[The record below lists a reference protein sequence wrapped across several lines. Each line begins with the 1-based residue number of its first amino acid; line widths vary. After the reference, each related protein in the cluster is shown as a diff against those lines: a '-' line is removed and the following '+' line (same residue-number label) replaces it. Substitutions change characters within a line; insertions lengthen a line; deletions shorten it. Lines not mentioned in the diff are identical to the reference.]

1 MRLVRL
7 KEVIERAQLSK
18 STIYKMMTNGEFPH
32 NVSLGERASAW
43 VEHEL
48 DEWINNRAS

>member
-1 MRLVRL
+1 M
-7 KEVIERAQLSK
+7 A
-18 STIYKMMTNGEFPH
+18 NGEFPH

-48 DEWINNRAS
+48 DLWIENRV

>member
-7 KEVIERAQLSK
+7 KEVVERVQLSK
-18 STIYKMMTNGEFPH
+18 STIYKMMTNREFPH

>member
-7 KEVIERAQLSK
+7 KEVLERVQSSK
-18 STIYKMMTNGEFPH
+18 STINKMMANREFPH

-43 VEHEL
+43 GEYEL
-48 DEWINNRAS
+48 DE

>member
-7 KEVIERAQLSK
+7 KEVIERVQLSK
-18 STIYKMMTNGEFPH
+18 SSIYKMMASGEFPH
-32 NVSLGERASAW
+32 NVPLSERATAW

-48 DEWINNRAS
+48 DEWIDNRT

>member
-7 KEVIERAQLSK
+7 KEVIERVQLSK
-18 STIYKMMTNGEFPH
+18 STIYKMMANGEFPH

-48 DEWINNRAS
+48 DQWIENRP